1 MPAQGNPTPPL
12 VGGNSQRDTILQSYV
27 YQSGIHKPEHSSILT
42 YKFPQYY
49 LTTLLDRIGASEGIA
64 QDTWSWNVMDRT
76 RSGFTQSG
84 AGTIATTTATV
95 VTDIAF
101 ATGYY
106 VVGDVVRSET
116 GRRGYISAIADS
128 SGSLQLT
135 ILSEDGNNWTANEV
149 ADTKTWGHAYN
160 SFGEA
165 SDAPKGRLYLPTED
179 YNHLTILRRSFSI
192 SGTEL
197 TNRTYLGDGGSWYFT
212 MEDLVMKEFARDRES
227 LILTGQLYNQGNRK
241 VSKGILDYAAAGVS
255 NTYASGSGVSEADI
269 QEQIRELMVEGASN
283 ELFVLCGSNF
293 LSDVQTALR
302 DYAIDGA
309 ISYGTLGDNTAGL
322 DFQSYK
328 YLGKTIHFAY
338 YEMFEDQEIFP
349 TPGSISDANGIKDY
363 SHFSLWLDLGT
374 DSMGHRLISMKH
386 KELDGVS
393 RKFVHGYELGMAR
406 PEGTQGGLVSNG
418 KDAFTIHYLSEIGP
432 EVRNAHRMG
441 LLYANS

>member
-1 MPAQGNPTPPL
+1 MPQGNPTPPL
-12 VGGNSQRDTILQSYV
+12 VGGNSQRDTIMQSYV

-64 QDTWSWNVMDRT
+64 QDVWSWNIMDRT
-76 RSGFTQSG
+76 RQGFTQDG
-84 AGTIATTTATV
+84 AGTISTTTATV
-95 VTDIAF
+95 VTDIAT

-106 VVGDVVRSET
+106 VVGDVLRSET
-116 GRRGYISAIADS
+116 GRRGYVSAVGDS
-128 SGSLQLT
+128 SGSLELT
-135 ILSEDGNNWTANEV
+135 ILSEDGNNWTAAEV
-149 ADTKTWGHAYN
+149 ANGKKWGHAYN

-165 SDAPKGRLYLPTED
+165 SDAPVGRLYLPTED
-179 YNHLTILRRSFSI
+179 FNYLTTLRRSFSI
-192 SGTEL
+192 SGSEL
-197 TNRTYLGDGGSWYFT
+197 TNRTYVGDGGSWYFT
-212 MEDLVMKEFARDRES
+212 MEDLEMKEFARDREI
-227 LILTGQLYNQGNRK
+227 LVLTGQQVNSGNRK
-241 VSKGILDYAAAGVS
+241 ASKGILDYAASGVT
-255 NTYASGSGVSEADI
+255 NTYASGTGVSEGDI
-269 QEQIRELMVEGASN
+269 QEQIREMMVQGSSN

-293 LSDVQTALR
+293 LSDVQNTLK

-309 ISYGTLGDNTAGL
+309 ISYGVLGDNTAGL

-338 YEMFEDQEIFP
+338 YEMFEDQAVFP
-349 TPGSISDANGIKDY
+349 TPSASIAATITDY

-374 DSMGHRLISMKH
+374 DSMGHRLISLKH

-393 RKFVHGYELGMAR
+393 RKFIHGYEKGMAS
-406 PEGTQGGLVSNG
+406 PDGTQGGLVSNG

-441 LLYANS
+441 LLYAAS